1 MWETAIAQ
9 SWAGCAA
16 RGYVKTPMKPF
27 GWVQGYLAIQHAA
40 GISGHAGEVMDQGNS
55 EADSLARAL
64 ALLEESLEILDSQ
77 NLTEAGLRV
86 SLAIDLLNRMHGGG
100 DT

>member
-1 MWETAIAQ
+1 
-9 SWAGCAA
+9 
-16 RGYVKTPMKPF
+16 
-27 GWVQGYLAIQHAA
+27 
-40 GISGHAGEVMDQGNS
+40 MDQGNS

-86 SLAIDLLNRMHGGG
+86 SLAIDLLTRMHGGG